1 MEIHISPE
9 SLAIVNKSCRRL
21 GVVKLTRLVPKAMN
35 YFFFVWSVPLW
46 PTLVI
51 GVHER

>member
-35 YFFFVWSVPLW
+35 YFFFRLECS
-46 PTLVI
+46 TLADTRDR
-51 GVHER
+51 GA